1 MHCLWTS
8 CSPACPKPPDP
19 PQASFINSNREARSG
34 PRAESCSFFGL
45 KAGQKIAEVM
55 ARLPTMDVIQVV
67 NGELRYVAKATDR
80 GETRA

>member
-1 MHCLWTS
+1 
-8 CSPACPKPPDP
+8 
-19 PQASFINSNREARSG
+19 
-34 PRAESCSFFGL
+34 
-45 KAGQKIAEVM
+45 M